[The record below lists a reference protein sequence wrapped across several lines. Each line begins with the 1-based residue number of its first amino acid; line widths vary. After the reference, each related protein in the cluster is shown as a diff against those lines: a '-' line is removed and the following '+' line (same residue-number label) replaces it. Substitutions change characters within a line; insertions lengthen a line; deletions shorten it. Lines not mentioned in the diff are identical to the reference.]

1 MVDFERARTQM
12 VESQLRSGGVINPA
26 ILARMRTVPREDFVP
41 ATRRDLAYIDDIQWL
56 GDKASRRFM
65 AAPATLARL
74 LALAEITQTDTVL
87 DIGAATGYS
96 TAVIAGLAASV
107 TGLETDADL
116 AATARGNLAA
126 LGVTNASVIHGDIS
140 QIGKVRFDAIIVEGA
155 LDAVPDAFIAALA
168 EGGRLVALLRT
179 GAVGLAHLFVRS
191 GREVT
196 ARAAFNAALP
206 PLFAERPD
214 EEFVF

>member
-1 MVDFERARTQM
+1 M

-140 QIGKVRFDAIIVEGA
+140 QIGKVRFDVIIVEGA

>member
-140 QIGKVRFDAIIVEGA
+140 QVGKVRFDVIVVEGA

>member
-12 VESQLRSGGVINPA
+12 VESQLRSGGVTNPA
-26 ILARMRTVPREDFVP
+26 ILARMRTVPREDFVS

-116 AATARGNLAA
+116 AAAARANLAA

-140 QIGKVRFDAIIVEGA
+140 QIGKVRFDAIVVEGA

>member
-12 VESQLRSGGVINPA
+12 VESQLRSGGVTNPA
-26 ILARMRTVPREDFVP
+26 ILARMRTVPRENFVP

-116 AATARGNLAA
+116 AAAARANLAA

-140 QIGKVRFDAIIVEGA
+140 QIGKVRFDVIIVEGA

>member
-1 MVDFERARTQM
+1 M

-140 QIGKVRFDAIIVEGA
+140 QVGKVRFDVIVVEGA

>member
-12 VESQLRSGGVINPA
+12 VESQLRSGGVTNPA
-26 ILARMRTVPREDFVP
+26 ILARMRTVPREDFVS

-116 AATARGNLAA
+116 AAAARANLAA

-140 QIGKVRFDAIIVEGA
+140 QIGKVRFDVIIVEGA

>member
-12 VESQLRSGGVINPA
+12 VESQLRSGGVTNPA

-116 AATARGNLAA
+116 AAAARANLAA

-140 QIGKVRFDAIIVEGA
+140 QIGKVRFDVIIVEGA